1 MNLNVYIQNFGLC
14 PQDENGIE
22 DIKMAKNA
30 NSECENDTIDIEHIG
45 LEENRKETVD
55 NSFPHE
61 QKPMNDAETT
71 SDEDVDNSCDKPVTI
86 AHDDENTDELHSQS
100 IGKVDSVDA
109 IVEQYKNNN
118 DGCSVAPDNDL
129 IVAQKNCNEEENG
142 GKHQFYCQEIPT
154 QAQLA
159 ESTPLNSK
167 LKYSGQTDRSKEG

>member
-1 MNLNVYIQNFGLC
+1 M
-14 PQDENGIE
+14 
-22 DIKMAKNA
+22 
-30 NSECENDTIDIEHIG
+30 
-45 LEENRKETVD
+45 EENRKEIVE

-61 QKPMNDAETT
+61 QKPMNEAETT
-71 SDEDVDNSCDKPVTI
+71 SGADADNSCDRPVTI

-118 DGCSVAPDNDL
+118 DGCSAAPDNDL
-129 IVAQKNCNEEENG
+129 IVAQKNCNDEENG

-159 ESTPLNSK
+159 ENTPLNSK
-167 LKYSGQTDRSKEG
+167 LKYSGQTDRSKEGLYIHISNLIYMYVCSVTMCNSLPFLVI